1 MANGRQAAAKRL
13 SMAERAQQ
21 LLNLHFPDA
30 DARYMWH
37 RKTNDG
43 FSTIPRTLPI
53 VIQAIDA
60 VSKGKPPG
68 HVLFCLW
75 SRAPDNPLIM
85 IENPATFAAEAG
97 FSGER
102 AVDTWRKR
110 MKRLRELSMI
120 MTKPGASGEFHYV
133 LLRNPNTGVEW
144 MRSRKMVLDGLYGR
158 FIDRMAEVGAIGEIE
173 GIREYWA
180 EQIAA
185 AEALKTA
192 AAADPSPSKSLA
204 PARVSKRKT
213 RQKDLEDP
221 V

>member
-21 LLNLHFPDA
+21 LLNLHFPA
-30 DARYMWH
+30 VDARFMWH
-37 RKTNDG
+37 RKANDG
-43 FSTIPRTLPI
+43 FSTVPRTMPI
-53 VIQAIDA
+53 VMQAIDEA
-60 VSKGKPPG
+60 SKGKPPG

-75 SRAPDNPLIM
+75 SRSPDNPLIVV
-85 IENPATFAAEAG
+85 ENPATFAVEAG

-120 MTKPGASGEFHYV
+120 ATKPGASGEFHYV
-133 LLRNPNTGVEW
+133 LLMNPNTGVEW
-144 MRSRKMVLDGLYGR
+144 MRSHGMVQDGLYGR

-180 EQIAA
+180 EQAAA
-185 AEALKTA
+185 AEAKKVAAGKRPPLKSPA
-192 AAADPSPSKSLA
+192 AAGV
-204 PARVSKRKT
+204 RKRKT
-213 RQKDLEDP
+213 KPKDEEDLE
-221 V
+221 

>member
-21 LLNLHFPDA
+21 MLNLHFPGV

-37 RKTNDG
+37 RKANDG

-53 VIQAIDA
+53 VMQAIDA

-75 SRAPDNPLIM
+75 ARSPDNPLIM

-97 FSGER
+97 FGGER

-133 LLRNPNTGVEW
+133 LLMNPNTGVEW
-144 MRSRKMVLDGLYGR
+144 MRAGGLVQEGLYGR

-180 EQIAA
+180 EQAAA
-185 AEALKTA
+185 AEAAKAPVA
-192 AAADPSPSKSLA
+192 AAPPSPKS
-204 PARVSKRKT
+204 PAVRKVRKRKS
-213 RQKDLEDP
+213 P
-221 V
+221 